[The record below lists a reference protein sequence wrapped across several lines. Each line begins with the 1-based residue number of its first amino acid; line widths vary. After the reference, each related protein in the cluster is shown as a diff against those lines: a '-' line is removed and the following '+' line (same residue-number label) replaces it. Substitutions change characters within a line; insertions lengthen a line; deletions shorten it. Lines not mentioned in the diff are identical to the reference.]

1 MDVKKDLVLR
11 EIAGDYALIPTG
23 NTILKNNG
31 LFSLTETAAR
41 LWELLPQAREESDLV
56 DALLEEY
63 DVDRPTAE
71 ADVAA
76 FLAQLREL
84 EIL

>member
-1 MDVKKDLVLR
+1 MDIKKDLVLR

-41 LWELLPQAREESDLV
+41 LWELLPQARGESDLV
-56 DALLEEY
+56 DALLDEY

>member
-41 LWELLPQAREESDLV
+41 LWELLPQAQEESDLV

>member
-11 EIAGDYALIPTG
+11 EIAGDYALIPVG

-31 LFSLTETAAR
+31 LFSLTETAAL
-41 LWELLPQAREESDLV
+41 LWERLPQAENEEALV

-63 DVDRPTAE
+63 DVDRSTAQ

-76 FLAQLREL
+76 FLEQLREL